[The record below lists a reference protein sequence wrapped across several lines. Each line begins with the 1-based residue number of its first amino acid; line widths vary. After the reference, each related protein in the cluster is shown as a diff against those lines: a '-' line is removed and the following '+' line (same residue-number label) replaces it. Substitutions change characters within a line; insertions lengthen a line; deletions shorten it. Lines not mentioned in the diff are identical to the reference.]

1 MSCHFLKGRS
11 KLGFCLILPKFEHWF
26 AHCHMGAACLM
37 MAYCDG
43 ESKLPSPKL
52 ACDTFIFYR
61 CRGDS
66 IRAIH
71 PNTCRNLAT
80 VAKQKARS
88 SRADLPGWVQDEPTR
103 QQPRW
108 KRGQRKW
115 RPWRSSFG
123 VSQYS
128 HRSNE
133 PWDKAAVR
141 IHERHLHQE
150 SLPGRERWVLF
161 CLHVYFFISHPTT
174 KSVVWRAEGEVFLQ
188 LQVAAS
194 HFDLCFY
201 CMQLNFFANV

>member
-1 MSCHFLKGRS
+1 
-11 KLGFCLILPKFEHWF
+11 
-26 AHCHMGAACLM
+26 M

-52 ACDTFIFYR
+52 ACDTLILYR

-71 PNTCRNLAT
+71 LNTCRNLAT

-115 RPWRSSFG
+115 RPRRSSVG
-123 VSQYS
+123 VYQYS
-128 HRSNE
+128 HRSTE

-150 SLPGRERWVLF
+150 SLPGRERWVRPSAFMLKM
-161 CLHVYFFISHPTT
+161 VYFSNT
-174 KSVVWRAEGEVFLQ
+174 KSVVWRAEGEVFLLKLQ
-188 LQVAAS
+188 LVILTFVS
-194 HFDLCFY
+194 IVI
-201 CMQLNFFANV
+201 QLNFVAKV